1 MEKIAIHD
9 GIVTEVTS
17 GTVKVQLHVVSACAS
32 CEAHGHCGFADSKD
46 KIMDID
52 TPHWQQY
59 HVGDPVTVSI
69 NANRGLQAVLL
80 AYILPAVLLLATF
93 VTLTAMHLS
102 EVWVALITLL
112 VVVLYAAV
120 LYLFRHR
127 LQRKFTMT
135 LHRRES

>member
-1 MEKIAIHD
+1 
-9 GIVTEVTS
+9 
-17 GTVKVQLHVVSACAS
+17 
-32 CEAHGHCGFADSKD
+32 
-46 KIMDID
+46 MDID
-52 TPHWQQY
+52 TPHLQQY
-59 HVGDPVTVSI
+59 HEGDPVTVSI

-80 AYILPAVLLLATF
+80 AYILPAALILATF
-93 VTLTAMHLS
+93 VSLTSVHLS

-135 LHRRES
+135 IRHRES